1 MGWPQIVFIVWFGAA
16 LGVAMLKHGTPFP
29 QGGRW
34 NGWLLAL
41 RWLVLAVIL
50 TLGGFFT
57 PAHAQIPA
65 SAQQYKRALV
75 RVAHSEWGLG
85 APVAVFAAQI
95 HQESGWRHVAVSH
108 VGAEG
113 LAQFMP
119 GTAQWWC
126 DRTGTAAADC
136 QPTNPTWAMR
146 SLVGYDKWLYD
157 RAPAHYTPRD
167 RMWVALRAYNGGLG
181 HWQREA
187 ASTGL
192 AQPSRAQVD
201 AACGKARRAA
211 VHCKENL
218 GYPHRI
224 LVVIQ
229 PRYLQWGPGL

>member
-1 MGWPQIVFIVWFGAA
+1 MGWPQIVFIAWFGASI
-16 LGVAMLKHGTPFP
+16 GVAMVKHGTPFP
-29 QGGRW
+29 QGRW

-50 TLGGFFT
+50 TLGGFFS
-57 PAHAQIPA
+57 PVYAQVPA
-65 SAQQYKRALV
+65 SAQQYKRTLV

-108 VGAEG
+108 VGAQG

-146 SLVGYDKWLYD
+146 SLVGYDKWLYN
-157 RAPAHYTPRD
+157 RTPAHYTQRD

-187 ASTGL
+187 ASSGL

-201 AACGKARRAA
+201 AACGSARRAA

-224 LVVIQ
+224 LVVLQ

>member
-1 MGWPQIVFIVWFGAA
+1 MGWPQIVFIAWFGASM
-16 LGVAMLKHGTPFP
+16 GVAMVKHGTPFP
-29 QGGRW
+29 QGRW

-50 TLGGFFT
+50 ALGGFFT
-57 PAHAQIPA
+57 SAHAQVPA
-65 SAQQYKRALV
+65 SAQQYKRTLM
-75 RVAHSEWGLG
+75 RVAHGEWGLG
-85 APVAVFAAQI
+85 APIAVFAAQI

-108 VGAEG
+108 VGAQG

-187 ASTGL
+187 ASIGL
-192 AQPSRAQVD
+192 AQPTRAQVD

>member
-1 MGWPQIVFIVWFGAA
+1 MGWPQIVFIAWFGASI
-16 LGVAMLKHGTPFP
+16 GVAMVKHGTPFP
-29 QGGRW
+29 QGRW

-57 PAHAQIPA
+57 SVHAQVPA
-65 SAQQYKRALV
+65 SAQQYKRTLV

-108 VGAEG
+108 VGAQG

-192 AQPSRAQVD
+192 ARPSRAQVD